1 MIKQIASLAVKG
13 RCFTDEKLF
22 CFFPKTDVRLS
33 LVYGANGS
41 GKSTISRAFRTLT
54 QETDSDIR
62 VRALDAE
69 GSEIVLDS
77 PTISVF
83 NEDYIDANVK
93 IDDDGLGSIVLLG
106 EQVELQTQID
116 TAQAQVDKEKRK
128 LDAQKNALAPY
139 LDCAN
144 LLSPQYHWERIRSI
158 LRDSSQWAK
167 RDSKIRGNQIK
178 SAVTEV
184 VMREICGMTVR
195 DSLDQLETDFSE
207 KSKLLKSATTPN
219 PAYTFPVKIITEK
232 GDLED
237 QVLALLA
244 QKLDEP
250 VLTEREQLILS
261 VIRNGG
267 QGRIESAQEYFSDKG
282 SERCPYCFQPI
293 SSEYRQ
299 GLLESIRRVM
309 NREVDEHKLQLQSL
323 VMEEIQD
330 VFEQYSELDD
340 QIVSDLRKAIQE
352 YNNSIQQYKRAV
364 QNKIQRVYTPVEQQK
379 LCIND
384 QLERINQLIRQLE
397 KRRAEFVA
405 ATQDREQI
413 KKDLILINKQ
423 MAQYHCRDEIA
434 AYKKQSRERDKTNA
448 EYQQQERV
456 LQQAEAQ
463 LKQLLDQKKNLA
475 LAIECINESL
485 VYVFFSKDRLSIE
498 LRNDKYFL
506 KSRGKDVRPKNVSQ
520 GERNIIALCYF
531 FTQIAA
537 NQELSKRYE
546 QEQLIVI
553 DDPVSSFDFDNKV
566 GIASLLRREI
576 KRIIFG
582 NNESKVLIM
591 THDLSTMFDL
601 KKAYVEIGNAAKAK
615 AGVNKATSYM
625 GELSNGVLQ
634 EFKQNRSEYAHLI
647 ESVFLFAN
655 GDASQEIEVG
665 NKMRRVL
672 EAFSTF
678 CYRKGI
684 DEVSCDERILK
695 SLGEYSDYFENR
707 MYRLVLHGE
716 SHYEEQVYS
725 FHDSL
730 GFYGLFSTEEKR
742 KTARDILCFMYL
754 LNEQHV
760 RVYLPNAEKE
770 LKQWCREIR
779 QSMSRT
785 TSEKQKTVVEEDLA
799 TRTVKLYDLP
809 LSAGLGV
816 DAFEDVPSEDFET
829 TNPKCDFALR
839 IRGNSME
846 PDIPDGSVVLIHK
859 QDTVET
865 GEVGAFFHNGRVYCK
880 KRSVEN
886 GKTLLLSNN
895 SKYSPIEI
903 RDEDI
908 SKCYGKVIQIN
919 EK

>member
-13 RCFTDEKLF
+13 RCFTDEKVF

-41 GKSTISRAFRTLT
+41 GKSTISRAFQALT
-54 QETDSDIR
+54 QETDSDIQA
-62 VRALDAE
+62 RALDA
-69 GSEIVLDS
+69 GGNEIELAS
-77 PTISVF
+77 PAIAVF

-106 EQVELQTQID
+106 EQVELQTQIE

-139 LDCAN
+139 LVCAN
-144 LLSPQYHWERIRSI
+144 PLSPQYHWERIRSI

-167 RDSKIRGNQIK
+167 RDSQIKGNQIK

-184 VMREICGMTVR
+184 IMKEICGMTVR
-195 DSLDQLETDFSE
+195 DSLDQLETDFTE
-207 KSKLLKSATTPN
+207 KSKLLKSATTQN
-219 PAYTFPVKIITEK
+219 PAYTFPVKTITEK
-232 GDLED
+232 RDLED

-261 VIRNGG
+261 VIKNGG
-267 QGRIESAQEYFSDKG
+267 QKQIESAQEYFSDEE
-282 SERCPYCFQPI
+282 SEYCPYCFRPV

-299 GLLESIRRVM
+299 GLLESIHRVM
-309 NREVDEHKLQLQSL
+309 NREVDEHKRQLQSL
-323 VMEEIQD
+323 VIEEIQD
-330 VFEQYSELDD
+330 VFEQYSELDK
-340 QIVSDLRKAIQE
+340 QIVNDLREAIGE
-352 YNNSIQQYKRAV
+352 YNDSIQQYKRAV
-364 QNKIQRVYTPVEQQK
+364 QIKLQKVYTPVEQQK

-384 QLERINQLIRQLE
+384 QLEHINQLIRQLE

-405 ATQDREQI
+405 ATQDRKRIE
-413 KKDLILINKQ
+413 KDLILINKQ
-423 MAQYHCRDEIA
+423 MAHYHCKDEYA
-434 AYKKQSRERDKTNA
+434 EYNKQLKGRDKANA
-448 EYQQQERV
+448 ECRQQERV

-485 VYVFFSKDRLSIE
+485 AYVFFSKDRLSIE
-498 LRNDKYFL
+498 LRDDKYFL

-537 NQELSKRYE
+537 NRELSKRYE

-576 KRIIFG
+576 KQIIFS
-582 NNESKVLIM
+582 NNESKVLVL
-591 THDLSTMFDL
+591 THDLPTVFD
-601 KKAYVEIGNAAKAK
+601 VEKIFTEITKNPQSKSGIG
-615 AGVNKATSYM
+615 KATSYL
-625 GELSNGVLQ
+625 GELADGAL
-634 EFKQNRSEYAHLI
+634 EKFGRSKNEYARLMEGI
-647 ESVFLFAN
+647 FQFAD
-655 GDASQEIEVG
+655 GDTTHEVEVG
-665 NKMRRVL
+665 NMTRRVL
-672 EAFSTF
+672 EAFSSF

-684 DEVSCDERILK
+684 GEVSCDKQIL
-695 SLGEYSDYFENR
+695 SHLGEYSGYFENR
-707 MYRLVLHGE
+707 MYKLILNSE
-716 SHYEEQVYS
+716 SHYKEQVES

-730 GFYGLFSTEEKR
+730 GFYGYFSVAEKM
-742 KTARDILCFMYL
+742 KTTRDVLCFMYL
-754 LNEQHV
+754 LNPQHV
-760 RVYLPNAEKE
+760 KAYLPRAESK
-770 LKQWCREIR
+770 LDQWCREIR
-779 QSMSRT
+779 HSMSRT
-785 TSEKQKTVVEEDLA
+785 TSKEQQMVAEQYPA
-799 TRTVKLYDLP
+799 RRTVKLYDLP

-816 DAFEDVPSEDFET
+816 DVFEDVPSEDFET

-839 IRGNSME
+839 IRGDSME

-895 SKYSPIEI
+895 SEYSPIEI